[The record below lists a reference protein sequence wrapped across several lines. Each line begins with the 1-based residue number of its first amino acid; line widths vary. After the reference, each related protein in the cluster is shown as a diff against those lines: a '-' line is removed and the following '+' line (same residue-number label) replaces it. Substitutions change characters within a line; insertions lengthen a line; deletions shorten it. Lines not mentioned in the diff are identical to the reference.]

1 MSRPF
6 WALQRNVFWFCTTLD
21 LFFSSSKI
29 SDFGLIHWEEDVS
42 KTLFM
47 ENLTARGNIGYIAP
61 ETFTQSPDPPGTA
74 FDVYRWLA
82 MGFFEIA
89 PSQPLL
95 FFFFS
100 DSTSTI
106 QTSLSTVFILLHLKL
121 LWLILYTH
129 VWLTLFHPFIF
140 TGFIINIYCIKK
152 ALCLSLNKKYPST

>member
-1 MSRPF
+1 MKAAKWDRRWLVMSRPF

-29 SDFGLIHWEEDVS
+29 SDYGLIHWEEDVS

-95 FFFFS
+95 FFFFFSS

-140 TGFIINIYCIKK
+140 TGFIINI
-152 ALCLSLNKKYPST
+152 